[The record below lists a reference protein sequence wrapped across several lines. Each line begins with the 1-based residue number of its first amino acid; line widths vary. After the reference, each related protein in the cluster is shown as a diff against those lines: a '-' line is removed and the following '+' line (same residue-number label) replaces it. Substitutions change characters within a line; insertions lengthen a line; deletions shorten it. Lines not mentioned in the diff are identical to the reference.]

1 MSFPRRQTTPFP
13 RAWSH
18 PRPTGTLLLVCLLTG
33 WGAAQA
39 LLWGVDVS
47 AMHEGLSLKLASFR
61 GGEYWRLFTYQLLH
75 ANVLHFLLTMG
86 VLLYAG
92 REVEP
97 IIGRRHLLGI
107 CLVANLAGG
116 AASLVAQTE
125 EDVLGSSAAAM
136 AMLVSYATILPEIE
150 HRVKFFWVL
159 PLRFHTRHA
168 VILLVMLA
176 ACCVQFQWV
185 GEAGPAGILA
195 GAGVGWIWS
204 RALGFG
210 RLFWFQRAAGE
221 REAIERR
228 QDRMTADEFIASEV
242 DPILEKIATEGMRS
256 LSRAER
262 RVLER
267 AKEKIESKSA

>member
-1 MSFPRRQTTPFP
+1 
-13 RAWSH
+13 
-18 PRPTGTLLLVCLLTG
+18 LTG

-47 AMHEGLSLKLASFR
+47 AMHEGLALKLASFR
-61 GGEYWRLFTYQLLH
+61 SGEYWRLLTYQLLH
-75 ANVLHFLLTMG
+75 ADILHFLVTMA

-97 IIGRRHLLGI
+97 IIGRRHLLGM
-107 CLVANLAGG
+107 CLVANFAGG

-125 EDVLGSSAAAM
+125 DDVLGSSSAATAV
-136 AMLVSYATILPEIE
+136 LVSYATILPEIE
-150 HRVKFFWVL
+150 HRMKFFWVL

-168 VILLVMLA
+168 VILLLTVA

-185 GEAGPAGILA
+185 GEVNPAGMIA

-228 QDRMTADEFIASEV
+228 QDRMTPDEFIASEV
-242 DPILEKIATEGMRS
+242 DPILEKIANEGIRS
-256 LSRAER
+256 LTRAER